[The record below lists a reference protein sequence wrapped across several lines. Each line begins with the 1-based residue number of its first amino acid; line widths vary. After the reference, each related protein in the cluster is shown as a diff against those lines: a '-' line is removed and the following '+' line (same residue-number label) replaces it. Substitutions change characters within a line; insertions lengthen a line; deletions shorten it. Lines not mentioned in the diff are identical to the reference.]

1 MTRLL
6 AAIGGILMLVA
17 YFIYNSQILFGNA
30 KPSIAAWLVFGF
42 LVILN
47 TSTYLKMSGDWTMS
61 VLPILGA
68 LANIITTIIV
78 VVKGGELG
86 SLSSTDR
93 IILVIGVLAGLVWW
107 WFKNAG
113 YANVIVMAAVVVGFI
128 PIYTGFYYGT
138 IRENPLAWSVWTA
151 SYAVGTWVVF
161 RRWKEKPEKKNRLE
175 LVYPV
180 VSGIL
185 HFSVGVIAS
194 L

>member
-1 MTRLL
+1 MTKLL

-17 YFIYNSQILFGNA
+17 YFIYNGQILFGDA

-47 TSTYLKMSGDWTMS
+47 TSSYLKMSGDWTMS

-68 LANIITTIIV
+68 LANITTTIIV
-78 VVKGGELG
+78 VVKGGAFGTLR
-86 SLSSTDR
+86 SWDWLALS
-93 IILVIGVLAGLVWW
+93 IGLLACLIWMA
-107 WFKNAG
+107 FKEAS
-113 YANVIVMAAVVVGFI
+113 YANVIVMTAVIIGFI
-128 PIYTGFYYGT
+128 PIYTGFYYET
-138 IRENPLAWSVWTA
+138 VQESPLAWFVWTT

-161 RRWKEKPEKKNRLE
+161 RRWKEQPEKKNRLE

-185 HFSVGVIAS
+185 HASVGVIAS